1 MKFDESYLVVFKFLD
16 YYYFNVNYNENKKGF
31 LGAMVGAMAPDN
43 ELFEFI
49 PDITFYNK
57 WIDILECFWNINKS
71 YLDCFIKYA
80 EFYIKQYDF
89 SFLLPVLDYLNTDLG
104 RNKFLEIQ
112 QNVLN

>member
-1 MKFDESYLVVFKFLD
+1 MSFDKSYLVVFEFLD

-49 PDITFYNK
+49 TFYNK
-57 WIDILECFWNINKS
+57 WIDVLKCSGDTDNSYLECFT
-71 YLDCFIKYA
+71 KYA

-104 RNKFLEIQ
+104 KNKFIEIQ
-112 QNVLN
+112 KKILD